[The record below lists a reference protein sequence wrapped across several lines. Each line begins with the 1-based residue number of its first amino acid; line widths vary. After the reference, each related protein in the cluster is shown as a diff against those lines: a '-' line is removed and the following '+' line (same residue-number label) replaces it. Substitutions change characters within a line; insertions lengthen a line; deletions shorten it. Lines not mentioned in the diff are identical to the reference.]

1 MSHKVIEFHTSPGTQ
16 PTKWRINMLHIFTY
30 KSESSE
36 SHVRPSS
43 PGFQHHEEDL
53 VLKANRTWTQKCIK
67 TERNRDFTLK
77 GFSQNFTHTGTKGK
91 SSNLIED
98 WPRPSCWFWRV
109 SWGVGEGR
117 PWGQRPW
124 WQKHQGTFICMSSP
138 GGWYLHTSKP
148 GPTEQPVGF
157 SARMS
162 EVKQQIGW
170 AHGPTYQQTGAACR
184 LPEPT
189 GHASRQSPAQ
199 QRVKTQLNSLGGRH
213 QN

>member
-1 MSHKVIEFHTSPGTQ
+1 
-16 PTKWRINMLHIFTY
+16 MLHIFIY

-53 VLKANRTWTQKCIK
+53 VLKANRTWTQKCVKI
-67 TERNRDFTLK
+67 ERNRDFTLK
-77 GFSQNFTHTGTKGK
+77 GCTKNFTHTGTKGK

-98 WPRPSCWFWRV
+98 WPRPTCWFWRV

-117 PWGQRPW
+117 PWVQRPW

-162 EVKQQIGW
+162 EVKQHW
-170 AHGPTYQQTGAACR
+170 
-184 LPEPT
+184 
-189 GHASRQSPAQ
+189 
-199 QRVKTQLNSLGGRH
+199 LGTWPHLSADRCCL
-213 QN
+213 